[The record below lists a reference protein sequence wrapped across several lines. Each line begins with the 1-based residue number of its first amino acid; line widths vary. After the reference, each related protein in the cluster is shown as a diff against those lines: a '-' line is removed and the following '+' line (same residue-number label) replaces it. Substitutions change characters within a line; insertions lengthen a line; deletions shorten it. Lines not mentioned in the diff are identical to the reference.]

1 MSKKTSIDS
10 VSVSTKPIPPGAT
23 VQQLIQAALDTGD
36 VGTVVELSKEAKL
49 NRMAIWH
56 ILRGLPPPR
65 TQKGRLTAR
74 RDPRYARLGK
84 CLGFNESDFIALVE
98 REQLS
103 HDSNSPAAT
112 TSKSHDLSFVWRHL
126 ASSPCL
132 TDSSMTPYLR
142 YFHGIVW
149 ASRRNEGYVPPQ
161 DVTVPAADVRNRVL
175 REMVLLICSLD
186 LEEDFCHS
194 LVTSLYAQLC

>member
-1 MSKKTSIDS
+1 
-10 VSVSTKPIPPGAT
+10 
-23 VQQLIQAALDTGD
+23 
-36 VGTVVELSKEAKL
+36 
-49 NRMAIWH
+49 
-56 ILRGLPPPR
+56 
-65 TQKGRLTAR
+65 
-74 RDPRYARLGK
+74 
-84 CLGFNESDFIALVE
+84 LGFNESDFIALVE

-175 REMVLLICSLD
+175 REGRATSCLYG
-186 LEEDFCHS
+186 EEEKYH
-194 LVTSLYAQLC
+194 T